1 MSDIK
6 PDHHGAPRPSP
17 AEAELIVESLELA
30 GERCGDLTPHVYRRL
45 FREQPQMEALFGNDR
60 RDQVKGEMLARVI
73 QAILDFLG
81 EQHYAANLIRTEVI
95 NHAGFQVPPSVFS
108 TFFETVAA
116 TLADLLG
123 EEWTPEMD
131 AAWKGLV
138 DDLTAFAA
146 LPAQTA

>member
-6 PDHHGAPRPSP
+6 PDRQGARRPSP
-17 AEAELIVESLELA
+17 AEAALIVESLELA
-30 GERCGDLTPHVYRRL
+30 GERGGDLTPHVYGRL
-45 FREQPQMEALFGNDR
+45 FRDQPHMEALFGNDK

-95 NHAGFQVPPSVFS
+95 NHAGFQVPPSVFG
-108 TFFETVAA
+108 TFFETLAA

-123 EEWTPEMD
+123 EDWTPEMD

-138 DDLTAFAA
+138 DDLADFAA
-146 LPAQTA
+146 LPVPAA